1 MLNDIIYQWYIII
14 IIRLLLVYWFT
25 FHWNP
30 LALYPKLLVLKVPVC
45 EAYTLNCLW
54 PASDSISMYTV
65 CLILGSLF
73 AACYA
78 VVCHFHHMLAIWL
91 HSCVPVFLPVQGMMT
106 NIWPHTV
113 SPLTIDN
120 IMWQLWFHCSC
131 AGTHVAGHIDSVSR
145 LKELCD
151 QHNMWLH
158 LQGYG
163 AVGDCRL

>member
-1 MLNDIIYQWYIII
+1 MIYYNNYTFIVSLLIYISLESIST
-14 IIRLLLVYWFT
+14 LSET
-25 FHWNP
+25 P
-30 LALYPKLLVLKVPVC
+30 CPKSTCMWSIHL
-45 EAYTLNCLW
+45 EFCLW

-78 VVCHFHHMLAIWL
+78 AVCHFHHMLAIWL

-120 IMWQLWFHCSC
+120 IMWQLWFRCSC
-131 AGTHVAGHIDSVSR
+131 AGTHVAGHIDSISR